1 MVQTSCNCFK
11 MVFNNLILLA
21 TFLAFSSCGQ
31 GERLNTDT
39 ELERKIEEE
48 VTSGQNILDLGRIT
62 NRDWDSLLILT
73 PYTNSDKMEKQLGI
87 SLSRTKHSGI
97 ESRDDISQLI
107 FFEKG
112 EPVDMVEYPR
122 YLGDFS
128 NNGTGFIR
136 KDSAVFDIILT
147 TGKTFGENDWIELK
161 LR

>member
-39 ELERKIEEE
+39 GLERKIEEE

-73 PYTNSDKMEKQLGI
+73 PYTTLTRWKSNWELVSRERSIRG
-87 SLSRTKHSGI
+87 LSHETI
-97 ESRDDISQLI
+97 
-107 FFEKG
+107 
-112 EPVDMVEYPR
+112 
-122 YLGDFS
+122 
-128 NNGTGFIR
+128 
-136 KDSAVFDIILT
+136 
-147 TGKTFGENDWIELK
+147 
-161 LR
+161 